1 MRARRYEQ
9 LTASMDSAAGGVSSL
24 ISSQFIDILLSVF
37 LFVWFICGN
46 YWVLSVWRP
55 NYRQTLA
62 EPNSWCD
69 KTTYLLAAVQL
80 CVCLVV
86 VRQDHLSAS
95 RRPAVSL
102 LRTDDIHRRRHC
114 PARHPTASVDQSSVG
129 LRYSNSASV
138 QSEQFF
144 HFY

>member
-1 MRARRYEQ
+1 
-9 LTASMDSAAGGVSSL
+9 MDSAAGGVSSL

-69 KTTYLLAAVQL
+69 KTTYLLVAVQLCVCVSWWCDKTTYLLAAVQL
-80 CVCLVV
+80 CVCVSWWCDKTTYLLAAAQLSVCYGLMIFIAVV
-86 VRQDHLSAS
+86 TV
-95 RRPAVSL
+95 L
-102 LRTDDIHRRRHC
+102 LAILQRVWTSQ
-114 PARHPTASVDQSSVG
+114 A
-129 LRYSNSASV
+129 
-138 QSEQFF
+138 
-144 HFY
+144 